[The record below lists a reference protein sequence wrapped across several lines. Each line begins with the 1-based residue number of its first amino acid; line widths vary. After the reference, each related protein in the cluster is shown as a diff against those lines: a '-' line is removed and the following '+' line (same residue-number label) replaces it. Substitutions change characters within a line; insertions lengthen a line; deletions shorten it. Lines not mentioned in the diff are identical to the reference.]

1 MIQRGAIILIVG
13 EALFIIG
20 IIIAVVWA
28 IQLASTVASAFQQER
43 NTLINRVSIE
53 PGSSVEA
60 ATAQVTNVS
69 RPITVAIHIQR
80 LGGREEAAAEG
91 EGPLQ
96 QRLQQELQLP
106 RGQREA
112 RLIANITD
120 PSGTVVN
127 TNEFSAN
134 LFTSYQPQN
143 TGNYV
148 LSITNAGAKNAT
160 IYGIFGYMPLLTAA
174 SSFVEGGQV
183 SLPSFDLSLSTFSG
197 VIVGGVLTAI
207 GFITIMVGTMIVV
220 IDGRKRK
227 EHKSGGSS
235 SSGDGGVGGEG
246 GITYKK
252 D

>member
-60 ATAQVTNVS
+60 ATTQVTNIS

-91 EGPLQ
+91 EGLQ

-134 LFTSYQPQN
+134 LFTSFQPQN

-220 IDGRKRK
+220 IDGRKRR
-227 EHKSGGSS
+227 EHKSGGGS
-235 SSGDGGVGGEG
+235 SSGDGVGGEG
-246 GITYKK
+246 GITYRK

>member
-1 MIQRGAIILIVG
+1 LIQRGPIILIVG
-13 EALFIIG
+13 EALFIAG
-20 IIIAVVWA
+20 IIIAVIWA
-28 IQLASTVASAFQQER
+28 IQLGSTLASAFQQER

-60 ATAQVTNVS
+60 ATTQVTDVS

-80 LGGREEAAAEG
+80 LGGREEAAEG
-91 EGPLQ
+91 DGLQ
-96 QRLQQELQLP
+96 QRLQQQLQLP
-106 RGQREA
+106 REQREA
-112 RLIANITD
+112 RLIETVTD
-120 PSGTVVN
+120 PSGTVVSS
-127 TNEFSAN
+127 NEFSAN
-134 LFTSYQPQN
+134 LFTSFQPQN

-148 LSITNAGAKNAT
+148 LNITNAGAKNAT

-183 SLPSFDLSLSTFSG
+183 SLPSFDLSSLSG

-207 GFITIMVGTMIVV
+207 GFITIIAGTIIVV
-220 IDGRKRK
+220 IDGRKRG

-235 SSGDGGVGGEG
+235 SSSGGVGEG
-246 GITYKK
+246 GITYRK